1 MKSYKQYMMEA
12 DEQKLIKKM
21 DKIRKT
27 LVNHARRRGST
38 VYSRK
43 SEDLIY
49 RYEETSEELKDAG
62 ILLSNFYNNP
72 ENYISQGFHDPESIR
87 LSTIVITETEII
99 NDNPLITDINSS
111 NISEYINKYLY
122 DNFHNKG
129 TRC

>member
-49 RYEETSEELKDAG
+49 LYEETSEELKDAG
-62 ILLSNFYNNP
+62 IWDAWCKKIGSSP
-72 ENYISQGFHDPESIR
+72 EHDAY
-87 LSTIVITETEII
+87 
-99 NDNPLITDINSS
+99 DI
-111 NISEYINKYLY
+111 
-122 DNFHNKG
+122 FA
-129 TRC
+129 